1 MTRVMV
7 GPGELGYD
15 YLCVGWECRGFR
27 QQDEPSTVEQVAGE
41 AVAQLEIRE
50 RWTSGMPARSRK
62 RLRRASRCEG
72 PSVLGGHVLQSRVRP
87 LAADR
92 KVDVRPRRPPR
103 APGPPGQLVAAQHL
117 HTL

>member
-41 AVAQLEIRE
+41 AVVQLGIRE
-50 RWTSGMPARSRK
+50 RWTSGIPARSRK

-72 PSVLGGHVLQSRVRP
+72 PSVLGGHVLRC
-87 LAADR
+87 
-92 KVDVRPRRPPR
+92 PPR
-103 APGPPGQLVAAQHL
+103 APGPPGRLVAAQHL